1 MSGRHAARGS
11 QWISGN
17 ATWVS
22 YGNHL
27 FRGCQEH
34 PTARNPEAFA
44 HESGLPRAIADVL
57 NHSVA
62 EDKVEGIVP
71 EGKVTAVASN
81 RLNLRMDLPESTHRI
96 D

>member
-1 MSGRHAARGS
+1 VGVVREPP
-11 QWISGN
+11 I
-17 ATWVS
+17 
-22 YGNHL
+22 
-27 FRGCQEH
+27 RGCQEY

-81 RLNLRMDLPESTHRI
+81 RLNLRMDLPEPTHRI